1 MAVGFVGLGRM
12 GAPMAARVAAADQRP
27 VLAYDISAARRQ
39 LPILGVMLLDSA
51 AAVAASS
58 DIIVTSLPGPTEV
71 SEVVYGDSGVL
82 KSIRPGG
89 ILIETSTISPSQSRQ
104 IAADLAACGAF
115 YLDAPISGGA
125 HGARDGTLVAM
136 VGGPAEALER
146 AKPVLSAFARSIF
159 HLGPV
164 GSGNVMKLVIQSI
177 FLSQMV
183 CFLEAVSVGERA
195 GISLKTLLDIVAV
208 SAAHHP
214 AVATRY
220 GKLKDENLD
229 PMFEIGSAL
238 KDLSLADSVWREIM
252 EPLPT
257 LTAALADYRET
268 AAAGF
273 SRSDLIAIR
282 NWLNQR
288 GART

>member
-12 GAPMAARVAAADQRP
+12 GAPMAARVAAAGQRA

-39 LPILGVMLLDSA
+39 LPILGVTLLDSA

-71 SEVVYGDSGVL
+71 SEVVYGDAGVL

-89 ILIETSTISPSQSRQ
+89 ILIETSTISPGQSRQ
-104 IAADLAACGAF
+104 IAVDFVARGAF

-136 VGGPAEALER
+136 VGGPSEALEK
-146 AKPVLSAFARSIF
+146 AKPILSAFARNIF

-220 GKLKDENLD
+220 GKLKDDNLD

-238 KDLSLADSVWREIM
+238 KDLSLADGVWREIM
-252 EPLPT
+252 APLPT

-273 SRSDLIAIR
+273 SQSDLIAIR

-288 GART
+288 GARA

>member
-104 IAADLAACGAF
+104 IAADFAACGAF

-136 VGGPAEALER
+136 VGGPSEALEK
-146 AKPVLSAFARSIF
+146 AKPILSAFARSIF

-220 GKLKDENLD
+220 GKLKDDNLD